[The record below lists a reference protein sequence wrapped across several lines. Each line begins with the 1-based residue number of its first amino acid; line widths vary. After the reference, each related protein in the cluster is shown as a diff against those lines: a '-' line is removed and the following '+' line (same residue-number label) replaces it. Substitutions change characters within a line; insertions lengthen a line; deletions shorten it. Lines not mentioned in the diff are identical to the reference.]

1 MPPSVRKTAI
11 IPAPASGLSVLSE
24 IVQPFLSPVLKIEQN
39 FFCFLLFQA
48 NFDDS
53 GKPIRALRNPRDHK

>member
-24 IVQPFLSPVLKIEQN
+24 IVQPFLSPVLKIDAK
-39 FFCFLLFQA
+39 FFLFSVVPSEFQTTVVSR
-48 NFDDS
+48 FV
-53 GKPIRALRNPRDHK
+53 L